1 MKGVL
6 LVNMGGPESSRQM
19 RIFLKNMFKDPFILP
34 FSRPARWFLS
44 SLISNTRYRKSWRKY
59 QAIGGT
65 PIIKATQ
72 KTVQR
77 LQEKLGN
84 TYKVSMAFS
93 YSAPLIRDRYA
104 EFRKEDISE
113 LTVIP
118 LYPQASFS
126 TTSSVKA
133 DIESFPPEQGHNVRF
148 IKEFYEHELFI
159 KLWADLI
166 NKHVAEHRYTRPLLL
181 FSAHSIPKSLE
192 EKGDTYPW
200 AIVESANFISKK
212 LGLPYE
218 VAYQSGLRK
227 GSWLGPDV
235 KDQLALL
242 KVSGK
247 NEIIL
252 VPISFVNENLETLY
266 DLDQDIIPFAKTELG
281 LKSIS
286 RIKIPEAN
294 DTFIDL
300 LADLVAH

>member
-1 MKGVL
+1 MKAVL

-19 RIFLKNMFKDPFILP
+19 KIFLKNMFKDPFILP
-34 FSRPARWFLS
+34 FSRPVRWFLS

-84 TYKVSMAFS
+84 TYRVSMAFS

-104 EFRKEDISE
+104 ELRKEDISE

-118 LYPQASFS
+118 LYPQSSFS

-133 DIESFPPEQGHNVRF
+133 DIESFPSEQGYHVRF
-148 IKEFYEHELFI
+148 IKEFYEHELYI
-159 KLWADLI
+159 KFWADLI
-166 NKHVAEHRYTRPLLL
+166 AKHIAEHRYAKPFLL

-200 AIVESANFISKK
+200 GIAESANFISKK

-235 KDQLALL
+235 KDQLELI
-242 KVSGK
+242 KKSGK
-247 NEIIL
+247 NEIVLI
-252 VPISFVNENLETLY
+252 PISFVNENLETLY

-286 RIKIPEAN
+286 RVKIPEAN
-294 DTFIDL
+294 ETFVDL
-300 LADLVAH
+300 LADLVTR

>member
-1 MKGVL
+1 MKAVL

-19 RIFLKNMFKDPFILP
+19 KIFLKNMFKDPFILP
-34 FSRPARWFLS
+34 FSRPVRWFLS

-84 TYKVSMAFS
+84 TYRVSMAFS
-93 YSAPLIRDRYA
+93 YSAPLIRDRYV
-104 EFRKEDISE
+104 ELRKEDISE

-118 LYPQASFS
+118 LYPQSSFS

-133 DIESFPPEQGHNVRF
+133 DIESFPSEQGYNVRF
-148 IKEFYEHELFI
+148 IKEFYEHELYI
-159 KLWADLI
+159 KFWADLI
-166 NKHVAEHRYTRPLLL
+166 ARHVAEHRYTKPLLL

-200 AIVESANFISKK
+200 GIAESANFISKK

-235 KDQLALL
+235 KDQLELL
-242 KVSGK
+242 KKSGK
-247 NEIIL
+247 NEIVLI
-252 VPISFVNENLETLY
+252 PISFVNENLETLY

-286 RIKIPEAN
+286 RVKIPEAN
-294 DTFIDL
+294 ETFVDL
-300 LADLVAH
+300 LADLVTR